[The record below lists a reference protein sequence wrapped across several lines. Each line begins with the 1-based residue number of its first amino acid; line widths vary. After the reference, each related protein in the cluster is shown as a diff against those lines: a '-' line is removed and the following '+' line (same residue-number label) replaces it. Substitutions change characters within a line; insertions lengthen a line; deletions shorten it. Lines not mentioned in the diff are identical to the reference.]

1 MAKAVTLKNNNNEEV
16 YPVTDLSLVNG
27 NIPTGRIADNA
38 ITMPKIADG
47 AVTSD
52 KIDWTTLARA
62 KFVRPIINNVNIN
75 YQADYTQGTWTCD
88 EAGLYL
94 LYFYQ
99 KIQGEYSA
107 HDFMVKILKNDNVSS
122 YATIPLSWAGI
133 STMTLLQL
141 AVGDVV
147 KFVSNGG
154 VNSVPTADGQAFI
167 VRISN

>member
-1 MAKAVTLKNNNNEEV
+1 
-16 YPVTDLSLVNG
+16 
-27 NIPTGRIADNA
+27 
-38 ITMPKIADG
+38 
-47 AVTSD
+47 
-52 KIDWTTLARA
+52 
-62 KFVRPIINNVNIN
+62 
-75 YQADYTQGTWTCD
+75 
-88 EAGLYL
+88 
-94 LYFYQ
+94 
-99 KIQGEYSA
+99 
-107 HDFMVKILKNDNVSS
+107 MVKILKNDNVSS